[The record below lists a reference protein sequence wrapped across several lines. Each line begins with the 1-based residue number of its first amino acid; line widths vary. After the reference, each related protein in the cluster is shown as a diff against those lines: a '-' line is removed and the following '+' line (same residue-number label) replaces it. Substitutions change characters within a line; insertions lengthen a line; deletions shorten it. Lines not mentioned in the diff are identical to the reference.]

1 MEEGLSPA
9 EFTEDLFVV
18 LNETA
23 HTSAS
28 LDLMVRGQRDKEQ
41 SASSGTLKDF
51 KRMFYEAGY
60 QPREHRWYLSKII
73 SSGRG
78 QSQPGRGTL
87 DQDSE
92 NTHHFFRDRDTG
104 EVPLTFKFH

>member
-28 LDLMVRGQRDKEQ
+28 LDLMVRGQRDKENKVP
-41 SASSGTLKDF
+41 A
-51 KRMFYEAGY
+51 
-60 QPREHRWYLSKII
+60 
-73 SSGRG
+73 
-78 QSQPGRGTL
+78 L
-87 DQDSE
+87 DIE
-92 NTHHFFRDRDTG
+92 GF
-104 EVPLTFKFH
+104 